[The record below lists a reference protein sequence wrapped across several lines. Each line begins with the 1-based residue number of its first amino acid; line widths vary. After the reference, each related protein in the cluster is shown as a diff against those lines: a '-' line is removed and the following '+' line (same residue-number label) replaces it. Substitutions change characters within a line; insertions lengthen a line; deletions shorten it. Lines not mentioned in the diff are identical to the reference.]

1 MRQKKTHPKFANTED
16 IFLLKKNDGTWVYLA
31 KLGVIKINSSGGIF
45 EPTNWGFFTIST
57 AMKPGIAERTPY
69 LGAERGKES
78 PKNERDL

>member
-16 IFLLKKNDGTWVYLA
+16 IFLLKKTMAPECTWQSW
-31 KLGVIKINSSGGIF
+31 GVIKINSSGGIF